1 MNRLNKVLSCIL
13 LIGIIA
19 TVGCLSGGG
28 SGGSASSPADVA
40 GITSSVNG
48 FMRALVKNDNA
59 TMKSFLASPESC
71 SDCIYYLR
79 VHDFGHDI
87 TDSSDDGVATFTV
100 SSSEIVQA
108 GDVATVIARY
118 NESEPPI
125 VITFELIK
133 EGGKWIIQDMTLGD
147 LTVTPTYSVANYLP
161 LATGNEWVY
170 EVKDVHS
177 GSTSTSEYRK
187 VEVQKEGGTAGLL
200 FYSLVSTTVSPTTPS
215 LRADF
220 FDSSKPDGMSYLSVE
235 NGLHFMGERFT
246 SNENFNPA
254 IIKLLDSNFK
264 TGDTSQHW
272 VYLSDGS
279 NSGPATITV
288 TVLSPTTLSTEAGS
302 FPVFPV
308 QVRTHYS
315 AAFTGSSDYVR
326 KLVFYVASNV
336 GIVGKD
342 YYSTDETTLFYTYR
356 LKSAKVGSTVYPI
369 PTPVT
374 PPSGGQ
380 STDQVLYFWDYLPM
394 TDGNNYWYQT
404 YVDNVIQ
411 SNDRK
416 NLYRSGASYD
426 NGAGQMMQDFYS
438 DTYVD
443 GSKYSANFFNTDY
456 NANRDAFG
464 TDSNGYVVY
473 WSNSDYYGTNQVL
486 ALFPEVMNL
495 PVGSYTTFTYEPRT
509 VGGVSSQIT
518 ISLSRNNTV
527 PYSYAGQTFT
537 DTLGLSVTET
547 ENGST
552 TKSYSMLLAKNF
564 GPVHRMEYQS
574 GGETKVENRLIYAI
588 LNGSLATP
596 GQTPPPEYSPSIK
609 PPNNTSRR

>member
-177 GSTSTSEYRK
+177 GSTSTPEYRK
-187 VEVQKEGGTAGLL
+187 VEAGTAATWASGTFFPLT
-200 FYSLVSTTVSPTTPS
+200 STTSTSATS
-215 LRADF
+215 IRADF
-220 FDSSKPDGMSYLSVE
+220 FDSSKPDGMSYLSVTD
-235 NGLHFMGERFT
+235 GLHFHGERFVGAQQ
-246 SNENFNPA
+246 S
-254 IIKLLDSNFK
+254 IKLLDSSFK
-264 TGDTSQHW
+264 AGDTTQHL
-272 VYLSDGS
+272 VTLSDGS

-374 PPSGGQ
+374 PPSGGR

-404 YVDNVIQ
+404 YVNDVIQ

-438 DTYVD
+438 DTYIE
-443 GSKYSANFFNTDY
+443 GTKYSANFFNTDY

-473 WSNSDYYGTNQVL
+473 WGNSAFYGTNQVL
-486 ALFPEVMNL
+486 ALFPETMNL
-495 PVGSYTTFTYEPRT
+495 PVGSYTGFPGEPRV
-509 VGGVSSQIT
+509 VGGVSTQISIT
-518 ISLSRNNTV
+518 LSRNNTTS
-527 PYSYAGQTFT
+527 YEYAGQTFT
-537 DTLGLSVTET
+537 DTLLVSVSEI
-547 ENGST
+547 ENGSLL
-552 TKSYSMLLAKNF
+552 KSYNVLLAKNF
-564 GPVHRMEYQS
+564 GPIHRMENQS
-574 GGETKVENRLIYAI
+574 GGTVENRLIYAI
-588 LNGSLATP
+588 LNGSIATP
-596 GQTPPPEYSPSIK
+596 GQTPPPEASTPIK
-609 PPNNTSRR
+609 EPNNTSRR